1 MTRRTK
7 ILGGT
12 GAAVAALF
20 AVSSSALAA
29 TLVYSTAGTYDWT
42 VPAGITAVDV
52 ELWGARG
59 SGIVDSGSGA
69 VAPDSRPG
77 RTRATLA
84 VTPGEVLR
92 VVVGGAPTL
101 VNRGAGGFNGGGAG
115 GLTGSGGG
123 GGGTDVR
130 RGGQALANRVL
141 VAGGGGGGSSFGPF
155 YTPSLVGGS
164 GGGASGSD
172 GVPPGASNGTP
183 GRGATQS
190 AGGAGGQS
198 QCELDGQPAASGQ
211 PGTLGQ
217 GGAGASGS
225 LGGGGGGGWYG
236 GGGGGGPPVGPPC
249 DPDIIGTL
257 FAGGGTGGGGSG
269 YGPAGALLES
279 GQVHPDS
286 AQRDGYAK
294 LRFGPAPTTP
304 TGLATVPASP
314 SPSTTL
320 TLRGSAL
327 EGTMV
332 EVFANGTCDGTP
344 VARVTAATFAGAG
357 VAVTVPADQT
367 TAISARSIDDVLQS
381 GCSAALS
388 YVARSAPPP
397 AGPPVVVPPDSAPP
411 APVPAILGPVAPG
424 PPLPDQPSPP
434 SVSAPDLRPRRVS
447 VVTERVRMGADGALA
462 VSVRCRAGS
471 RPCRGTLRLL
481 HGKTPAGSVRYDVT
495 PGSSSV
501 LTPTLRRAVRRRVDR
516 AEAVVLRVA
525 GTARTI
531 VVRGPRDW
539 QGLPPRLPSP

>member
-1 MTRRTK
+1 M
-7 ILGGT
+7 
-12 GAAVAALF
+12 VALF
-20 AVSSSALAA
+20 AVTSSALAA
-29 TLVYSTAGTYDWT
+29 TLIYSSAGTYDWT

-59 SGIVDSGSGA
+59 SGLVDSSSGT

-92 VVVGGAPTL
+92 VVVGGAPSL

-130 RGGQALANRVL
+130 QGGQALANRVL
-141 VAGGGGGGSSFGPF
+141 VAGGGGGGSSFGL
-155 YTPSLVGGS
+155 YTPSLVGGA

-172 GVPPGASNGTP
+172 GVPPGIFNGTP

-198 QCELDGQPAASGQ
+198 QCELDGLPASSGQ

-217 GGAGASGS
+217 GGAGASGA

-236 GGGGGGPPVGPPC
+236 GGGGGGLPVGQNC
-249 DPDIIGTL
+249 DPDIVGTL
-257 FAGGGTGGGGSG
+257 FASAGTGGGGSG
-269 YGPAGALLES
+269 YGPAGAVLES
-279 GQVHPDS
+279 GQVHPDA

-304 TGLATVPASP
+304 TGLATTPASP
-314 SPSTTL
+314 SSSTSPR
-320 TLRGSAL
+320 LRGSAL
-327 EGTMV
+327 DGTMV
-332 EVFANGTCDGTP
+332 QVFVNGTCAGTP
-344 VARVTAATFAGAG
+344 VATVTAATFAGAG

-367 TAISARSIDDVLQS
+367 TAISARSTDDTLQS

-388 YVARSAPPP
+388 YIARSDPPGDLPP
-397 AGPPVVVPPDSAPP
+397 ATPP
-411 APVPAILGPVAPG
+411 ADPPLPALQGSIPDFSLPILDPIAPG
-424 PPLPDQPSPP
+424 PPLPDQPSPL
-434 SVSAPDLRPRRVS
+434 SVSAPDLRPRAPDLRPRRVT
-447 VVTERVRMGADGALA
+447 VVTERVRIGADGALA

-481 HGKTPAGSVRYDVT
+481 HRKTPAGSVRYDVM

-501 LTPTLRRAVRRRVDR
+501 LKPTLRRAVRRRVDR
-516 AEAVVLRVA
+516 DEAVVLRVA
-525 GTARTI
+525 GTASTI

-539 QGLPPRLPSP
+539 RRLPPGLPSP

>member
-1 MTRRTK
+1 M
-7 ILGGT
+7 
-12 GAAVAALF
+12 VALF
-20 AVSSSALAA
+20 AVTSSALAA
-29 TLVYSTAGTYDWT
+29 TLIYSSAGTYDWT

-92 VVVGGAPTL
+92 VVVGGAPPL

-130 RGGQALANRVL
+130 QGGQALADRVL

-155 YTPSLVGGS
+155 YTPSLVGGA
-164 GGGASGSD
+164 GGGVSGSD
-172 GVPPGASNGTP
+172 GVPPGAFNGTP
-183 GRGATQS
+183 GGGATQS

-198 QCELDGQPAASGQ
+198 QCDLDGRPDSSGQ

-217 GGAGASGS
+217 GGAGASGA

-236 GGGGGGPPVGPPC
+236 GGGGGGPPVGLPC

-257 FAGGGTGGGGSG
+257 FASAGTGGGGSG
-269 YGPAGALLES
+269 YGPAGAVLES
-279 GQVHPDS
+279 GRIHPDG

-304 TGLATVPASP
+304 TGLATTPASP
-314 SPSTTL
+314 SSSTTP

-332 EVFANGTCDGTP
+332 EVFDNGACAGTP
-344 VARVTAATFAGAG
+344 VATVTAATFAGAG
-357 VAVTVPADQT
+357 VAVTAPADQT
-367 TAISARSIDDVLQS
+367 TAISARSTDDALQS
-381 GCSAALS
+381 GCSAALT
-388 YVARSAPPP
+388 YVARSAAPP
-397 AGPPVVVPPDSAPP
+397 AAPPDSAPP
-411 APVPAILGPVAPG
+411 APVPAVLGPVAPS

-434 SVSAPDLRPRRVS
+434 SVSAPDLRPRRVTI
-447 VVTERVRMGADGALA
+447 VTERVHMGADGALA
-462 VSVRCRAGS
+462 VSVRCPAGS

-481 HGKTPAGSVRYDVT
+481 HRKTPAGSVRYAVT

-516 AEAVVLRVA
+516 DEAVVLRVA

-531 VVRGPRDW
+531 VVRGPTDR
-539 QGLPPRLPSP
+539 QRLPPRRPSP